1 MAFLHPDYFPF
12 CPKIGFDAPRA
23 FRRADFQGPF
33 SLEQAMALYWKVKTI
48 SISGTSFGPFDEPL
62 PFSFTFSG
70 PSKMSDVVCPSIE
83 ERGFKFWG
91 WTDSQFR
98 SVDDW
103 DTIFFSSVLPLF
115 GSSFQDN
122 GNIVYAGGAY
132 YVYFNLILFREEG
145 SPVKSTSISTGTQT
159 LDTTVNLQI
168 GDLSV
173 PIGFHII
180 DLNNPP
186 DDPSFTSIISS
197 FTCTTRDPS

>member
-12 CPKIGFDAPRA
+12 CPAIGFGFRSFVRA
-23 FRRADFQGPF
+23 NFQGPF

-48 SISGTSFGPFDEPL
+48 SISGTQFSAIFPEG
-62 PFSFTFSG
+62 FSFSLTFSG
-70 PSKMSDVVCPSIE
+70 PSKMSDVICPSIE

-91 WTDSQFR
+91 WIDSQPNFENYNTR
-98 SVDDW
+98 A
-103 DTIFFSSVLPLF
+103 FSSIIPAL
-115 GSSFQDN
+115 GSSLQDN
-122 GNIVYAGGAY
+122 GNIVYSGGAY
-132 YVYFNLILFREEG
+132 YVYFDLTLYFSEG

-180 DLNNPP
+180 DLNDPP
-186 DDPSFTSIISS
+186 LDPSFTSIISS
-197 FTCTTRDPS
+197 FTCTRRDPS